1 VGSFLKALTILKAHD
16 LSRTMGGAYSDQPYS
31 DSDTAASERFGML
44 EWDKDPTSGWPKG
57 STGPRGKTSSG
68 KDIHFAPWGANQFRG
83 HHKDWSRQDHLDAAE
98 KHEEIAGRADAPDPW
113 EGTSAAS
120 RYLYHHHMA
129 EAHGHSQDEKHLR
142 SMHELVGDPKFKEFA
157 DTHRGH
163 RNQAL
168 ASARKAH
175 GNIQAEDPASERFGS
190 LEWDDD
196 PTSGW
201 PKGTR
206 GLLGSFEHDGKSH
219 DVHDVPWTLKTFR
232 AHHKGWTPER
242 HEAAADYHG
251 KMFDR
256 DRSNQMYHHNMGQAH
271 DHIASLKRGF
281 FPNNQPTT
289 SNSSKY
295 LKFNLA
301 SARKNHRE
309 RAKAPEESPAS
320 ERFGL
325 LEWDKAKKVPP
336 GSQGLLGS
344 FEHDGKSHDIH
355 DAPWTL
361 KTFRAH
367 HKGWTHEQHDDA
379 SDYHRITARNLQRSP
394 GSPSRLIDYHHN
406 MTEAHDA
413 GSYLTSQNVNRE
425 KFTSDL
431 KTALAG
437 ARKDHRKR
445 HGEDPASQR
454 FGLLE
459 WGKSPPLGS
468 KGELGH
474 FIHEGAKYPIHDT
487 PQSPERFSRDHSG
500 WNKRG
505 AGGQSRHDSAADRHA
520 ELAREHTSALHEPTS
535 NTPGIVGQS
544 WRSHH
549 QDMSEYHTAM
559 EQAHGNS
566 QAMEDASDKM
576 WGRGAAVTPAQAR
589 QRSGWTKEG
598 AHQISRNRHFR
609 DAALML
615 AGKNH
620 ARRHPSTDDDEASER
635 FGLLEWDKN
644 PTPSGSPAPAA
655 GGRRVKY
662 GAEGGGLSTHTQS
675 DPHQLASDLRASDV
689 AADVG
694 RMPEASSAIRGPI
707 PRRHGS

>member
-16 LSRTMGGAYSDQPYS
+16 FSRTMGGAYSDQSYS
-31 DSDTAASERFGML
+31 DNDTGASERFGML
-44 EWDKDPTSGWPKG
+44 EWDKNPTSGWPKG

-98 KHEEIAGRADAPDPW
+98 KHKGFEASALARDPSGGFEST
-113 EGTSAAS
+113 EGNSS
-120 RYLYHHHMA
+120 YLYHKRMA

-163 RNQAL
+163 RNKAL

-175 GNIQAEDPASERFGS
+175 GNIQEADPASERFGS
-190 LEWDDD
+190 
-196 PTSGW
+196 
-201 PKGTR
+201 
-206 GLLGSFEHDGKSH
+206 
-219 DVHDVPWTLKTFR
+219 
-232 AHHKGWTPER
+232 
-242 HEAAADYHG
+242 
-251 KMFDR
+251 
-256 DRSNQMYHHNMGQAH
+256 
-271 DHIASLKRGF
+271 
-281 FPNNQPTT
+281 
-289 SNSSKY
+289 
-295 LKFNLA
+295 
-301 SARKNHRE
+301 
-309 RAKAPEESPAS
+309 
-320 ERFGL
+320 

-336 GSQGLLGS
+336 GSQGHLGS
-344 FEHDGKSHDIH
+344 FEHDGESHDVH
-355 DAPWTL
+355 DVPWTL

-379 SDYHRITARNLQRSP
+379 SDYHHITARNLQRST

-406 MTEAHDA
+406 MIDAHDA
-413 GSYLTSQNVNRE
+413 GSYLTSPNVNRE

-431 KTALAG
+431 KTALEG
-437 ARKDHRKR
+437 ARKNHRGR
-445 HGEDPASQR
+445 HEEDPSSQR
-454 FGLLE
+454 FGSLE
-459 WGKSPPLGS
+459 WDKSPPWGS

-474 FIHEGAKYPIHDT
+474 FIHEDAKYPIHDT
-487 PQSPERFSRDHSG
+487 PQSPERFSREHSA

-520 ELAREHTSALHEPTS
+520 ELAREHTSALHEPAS

-598 AHQISRNRHFR
+598 AQQISRNRHFR
-609 DAALML
+609 DAALTL
-615 AGKNH
+615 ADKNH
-620 ARRHPSTDDDEASER
+620 ERRHPPADDESSER
-635 FGLLEWDKN
+635 FGLLERDKN

-662 GAEGGGLSTHTQS
+662 GAEGGGLSTHMQS
-675 DPHQLASDLRASDV
+675 DPQQLASDLRASDV

-694 RMPEASSAIRGPI
+694 RMPEASSAIRGSI
-707 PRRHGS
+707 PRRYGSR